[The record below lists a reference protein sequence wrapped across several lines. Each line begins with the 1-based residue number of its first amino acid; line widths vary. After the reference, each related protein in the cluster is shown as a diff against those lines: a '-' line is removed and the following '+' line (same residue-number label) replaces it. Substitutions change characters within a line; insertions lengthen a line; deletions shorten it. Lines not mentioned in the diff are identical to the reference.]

1 MITSIKKLFTSFFA
15 KVFVGIIILPFIFW
29 GMGDVFRTGNQNVLL
44 TINSEKVST
53 SEFANYLNRLN
64 LDENQRRDLK
74 KTNLLEE
81 IVYQYIGKEI
91 IALEVKD
98 LGIVISDKSLRD
110 YIINDKTFFKKE
122 KFSRTKYE
130 EFLLKSGLS
139 APAFEKNFSE
149 QEKKRQLLS
158 YLSSGAKISNFLV
171 QKEFN
176 KENQIKDISYL
187 DLTKFYEKQ
196 LISEEEI
203 QKVFNENHELF
214 SKEVKSISFAELSP
228 LTLTGQNEY
237 NKKFFNE
244 IDKIEN
250 QLIDEI
256 DIQSLAK
263 DYNLS
268 LNNTGEVDIEK
279 KDNSGKKFDSIN
291 EKLFKKVYSLN
302 QTKVPKLYNIDNKFF
317 VAEVT
322 SAKKIKP
329 NINEKNVKQSITNQ
343 IKIKN
348 IFENNTR
355 IAKEISLG
363 TFNKSQMVKYAK
375 EISIPINETR
385 IESLKGN
392 KVFNEDIV
400 REIFKTEEKKI
411 NLITDRTLSKNF
423 IVFVNKTEKK
433 KLDKNS
439 KTYEKYKLKAKL
451 NLSNKIYK
459 TYDESVNNKYKID
472 LNSKVLD
479 RIKNS
484 L

>member
-1 MITSIKKLFTSFFA
+1 M
-15 KVFVGIIILPFIFW
+15 
-29 GMGDVFRTGNQNVLL
+29 
-44 TINSEKVST
+44 
-53 SEFANYLNRLN
+53 
-64 LDENQRRDLK
+64 
-74 KTNLLEE
+74 
-81 IVYQYIGKEI
+81 
-91 IALEVKD
+91 
-98 LGIVISDKSLRD
+98 
-110 YIINDKTFFKKE
+110 
-122 KFSRTKYE
+122 
-130 EFLLKSGLS
+130 
-139 APAFEKNFSE
+139 
-149 QEKKRQLLS
+149 
-158 YLSSGAKISNFLV
+158 
-171 QKEFN
+171 
-176 KENQIKDISYL
+176 
-187 DLTKFYEKQ
+187 
-196 LISEEEI
+196 
-203 QKVFNENHELF
+203 
-214 SKEVKSISFAELSP
+214 
-228 LTLTGQNEY
+228 
-237 NKKFFNE
+237 
-244 IDKIEN
+244 
-250 QLIDEI
+250 
-256 DIQSLAK
+256 
-263 DYNLS
+263 
-268 LNNTGEVDIEK
+268 
-279 KDNSGKKFDSIN
+279 
-291 EKLFKKVYSLN
+291 
-302 QTKVPKLYNIDNKFF
+302 
-317 VAEVT
+317 T